1 LRPLQKKHA
10 RNGSFFGCFFPRR
23 PRRGGEWLPS
33 SSSPNSSD
41 SAPPAPA
48 VPPPSRPSRCPRGS
62 VSGYVINVR
71 VCRKGLRGVGVG
83 VRVRVD
89 AGEGDCAHPRST
101 DGALRGP
108 SVLMLTMSSGY
119 GRWPIGDLPRG
130 GRTGD
135 SALGFVECTCVW
147 AVTGT
152 GATQWFC
159 ASGLGADAATYGRC
173 CRSSFA
179 GSGA

>member
-1 LRPLQKKHA
+1 MCPHSRRGPHSSPTFSSFSSPPLNPPRVARLQRTTSYKRHNVKENTHVHVLSPPSSSLGWHAILRPLQKKHA

-33 SSSPNSSD
+33 SSSSSSSD

-101 DGALRGP
+101 DGSLR
-108 SVLMLTMSSGY
+108 
-119 GRWPIGDLPRG
+119 
-130 GRTGD
+130 
-135 SALGFVECTCVW
+135 
-147 AVTGT
+147 
-152 GATQWFC
+152 
-159 ASGLGADAATYGRC
+159 
-173 CRSSFA
+173 
-179 GSGA
+179 

>member
-1 LRPLQKKHA
+1 MQWGTMCPHSRRASRPSPTFSSFSFPPLSPPRVARSRRTASYKRQNVKENTHVHVLSPPASFLGWHAILRPLQKKHA

-33 SSSPNSSD
+33 SSSPRSSD
-41 SAPPAPA
+41 SAPLAPV

-101 DGALRGP
+101 DESLR
-108 SVLMLTMSSGY
+108 
-119 GRWPIGDLPRG
+119 
-130 GRTGD
+130 
-135 SALGFVECTCVW
+135 
-147 AVTGT
+147 
-152 GATQWFC
+152 
-159 ASGLGADAATYGRC
+159 
-173 CRSSFA
+173 
-179 GSGA
+179 

>member
-1 LRPLQKKHA
+1 MCPHSRRGPHSSPTFSSFSSPPLNPPRVARLQRTTSHKRHNVKENTHVHVLSPPSSSLGWHAILRPLQKKHA

-33 SSSPNSSD
+33 SSSSSSSSD

-101 DGALRGP
+101 DGSLR
-108 SVLMLTMSSGY
+108 
-119 GRWPIGDLPRG
+119 
-130 GRTGD
+130 
-135 SALGFVECTCVW
+135 
-147 AVTGT
+147 
-152 GATQWFC
+152 
-159 ASGLGADAATYGRC
+159 
-173 CRSSFA
+173 
-179 GSGA
+179 